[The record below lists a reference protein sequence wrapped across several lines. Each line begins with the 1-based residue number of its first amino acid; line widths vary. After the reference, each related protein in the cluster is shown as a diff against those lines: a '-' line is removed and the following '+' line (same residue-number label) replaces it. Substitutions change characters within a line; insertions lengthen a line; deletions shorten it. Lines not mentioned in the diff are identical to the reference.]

1 MISSWHS
8 GIKHVAWSPPPL
20 PTLNGVD
27 GIEPLDA
34 LRALFETGARVVASD
49 PASVALSKNNSSSS
63 MFALQTSSTQ
73 TLAAGS
79 GKKMMASTSTGW

>member
-1 MISSWHS
+1 M
-8 GIKHVAWSPPPL
+8 SPPPL
-20 PTLNGVD
+20 PMLNGVD

-34 LRALFETGARVVASD
+34 WRALFAAGDALRALFETGAGFVASD

-73 TLAAGS
+73 TLAAGN
-79 GKKMMASTSTGW
+79 GKKPLASTSTSW